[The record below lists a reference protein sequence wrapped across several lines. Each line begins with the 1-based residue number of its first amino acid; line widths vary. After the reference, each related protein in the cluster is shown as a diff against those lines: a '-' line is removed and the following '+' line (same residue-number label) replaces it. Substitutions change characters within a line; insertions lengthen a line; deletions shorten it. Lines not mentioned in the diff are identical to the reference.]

1 MNYAAFSELKT
12 MIEKIRNF
20 LHNRYN
26 VNEYPALDHQ
36 FRVWNSTKVL
46 AGVRILDGTPVF
58 ANTLL
63 KYINLL
69 AAGAELTVG
78 YSETI
83 PYDRSVIDFL
93 EEIGVPT
100 TYNCSKVGA
109 FDIILDCNAVYRD
122 LHPAK
127 GFAELTRSGAYHF
140 DRALLPV
147 INVDDSPIKAIET
160 CLGTGES
167 FLRAMQSLGY
177 DIAGKN
183 IVVIG
188 CGKVGRG
195 VVFYAGK
202 AGANVL
208 AVDDPAM
215 LVKCINGTLISRFDR
230 PRVLEALRNAW
241 CVVTATGKADSLA
254 TESEYIDILL
264 EGNKIIA
271 SMSVEDEWGSALPSE
286 RVLNNKEALNFILPE
301 PTLLRYIDPTMAL
314 HNHAAV
320 ELLNNNYPSGLR
332 KPDKS
337 AHDEYWKIVEKD
349 GIISDELCAAGL

>member
-1 MNYAAFSELKT
+1 MNYAAFLELKM

-20 LHNRYN
+20 LNNRYN
-26 VNEYPALDHQ
+26 INEYPALDQQ
-36 FRVWNSTKVL
+36 FIIWNRTKPL

-58 ANTLL
+58 TNTLL

-78 YSETI
+78 YSENI
-83 PYDRSVIDFL
+83 PYDPSVVNFL
-93 EEIGVPT
+93 EQIGMPT
-100 TYNCSKVGA
+100 AYNCNKAGA
-109 FDIILDCNAVYRD
+109 FDVILDCNAVYRD
-122 LHPAK
+122 LCPVK

-140 DRALLPV
+140 ERSILPV

-177 DIAGKN
+177 NAAGKN

-202 AGANVL
+202 AGANVI
-208 AVDDPAM
+208 AIDDQA
-215 LVKCINGTLISRFDR
+215 LQIKCVNGTLISRFDR
-230 PRVLEALRNAW
+230 PRVIEALRNAW

-254 TESEYIDILL
+254 NENEYIDVLL
-264 EGNKIIA
+264 EGNTLIA
-271 SMSVEDEWGSALPSE
+271 SMSVEDEWGGALPPE
-286 RVLNNKEALNFILPE
+286 RVLNNKEPLNFILPE

-320 ELLNNNYPSGLR
+320 ELLHNSYPAGLR

-337 AHDEYWKIVEKD
+337 AHDEYWNFVEKY
-349 GIISDELCAAGL
+349 GIISDELSAAGL